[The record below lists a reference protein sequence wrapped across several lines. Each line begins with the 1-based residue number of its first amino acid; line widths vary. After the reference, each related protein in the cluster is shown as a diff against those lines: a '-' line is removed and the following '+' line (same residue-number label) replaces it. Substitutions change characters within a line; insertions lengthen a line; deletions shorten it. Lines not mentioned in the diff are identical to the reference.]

1 MANNPILWFF
11 EFILRWF
18 FLSLSLFS
26 LCMFLFSYFLL
37 AFVFIHCMDFH
48 RLGRN
53 AINNQLHTP
62 SFPLSRAPLFT
73 LNAWKH
79 TVRTYKNG
87 RANLFMRFNSG
98 SLWLFVRPF
107 CFNSMFVSE
116 FRTIINMKF
125 ILLKYIKHNKWQLFI
140 LLCVAVVCVNLM
152 QNRYLTTCFQLKLN
166 QNILFWIPL
175 LVCLFWNSVPQ
186 IIGCNCKQ
194 LY

>member
-1 MANNPILWFF
+1 MANNPILQFF

-18 FLSLSLFS
+18 FFSLFVCS
-26 LCMFLFSYFLL
+26 LYVFIFFFLL

-98 SLWLFVRPF
+98 SLWLFVRLH
-107 CFNSMFVSE
+107 CSNSMFVSE

-125 ILLKYIKHNKWQLFI
+125 MLLKYIEQNKWQLFI
-140 LLCVAVVCVNLM
+140 LLCVCGCCL
-152 QNRYLTTCFQLKLN
+152 CKLN
-166 QNILFWIPL
+166 AKQVFNYLFLAQVKPT
-175 LVCLFWNSVPQ
+175 
-186 IIGCNCKQ
+186 
-194 LY
+194 